1 LCDRVDTP
9 SMRVVRS
16 PPESRMAKKKPT
28 QLSGREQRQLRMR
41 QVLFTAL
48 AILVIAS
55 FVLSLLN
62 F

>member
-1 LCDRVDTP
+1 
-9 SMRVVRS
+9 
-16 PPESRMAKKKPT
+16 MAKKKPKE
-28 QLSGREQRQLRMR
+28 LSGREQRQLRMR
-41 QVLFTAL
+41 QILFTAL

>member
-1 LCDRVDTP
+1 
-9 SMRVVRS
+9 
-16 PPESRMAKKKPT
+16 MAKKKPT

-41 QVLFTAL
+41 QILFTAF

>member
-1 LCDRVDTP
+1 
-9 SMRVVRS
+9 
-16 PPESRMAKKKPT
+16 MAKKKQK
-28 QLSGREQRQLRMR
+28 QLSGKQQRQLRMR
-41 QVLFTAL
+41 QILFAAI